1 MAQSPDELMREYEQ
15 AANRHDLQA
24 TLDLIDEDA
33 VYLFSDGSA
42 HLGKGA
48 VERAICRNFDAI
60 QEEIYRIDNL
70 TWLVKGE
77 EIAACVYD
85 FAWSGMINGQ
95 AAGGAGRGTSVL
107 QRSGGGWK
115 VVHEHLSK
123 GGFKA

>member
-1 MAQSPDELMREYEQ
+1 MAHTPDELMREYEQ

-42 HLGKGA
+42 HIGKQA
-48 VERAICRNFDAI
+48 VERGIRRNFDAI

-70 TWLVKGE
+70 TWLVRGE

-95 AAGGAGRGTSVL
+95 AASGVGRGTSL
-107 QRSGGGWK
+107 LKCSGGGWK

-123 GGFKA
+123 GRLGI